1 MKCSHLMLLSYLI
14 NITDIL
20 SIQHLGSF
28 LRTAVVHIF
37 WHTSTS
43 SILSDVNNQISTIFT
58 FDNNIGLVNL
68 RPHTYTK
75 RYFNLQVIGNNNK
88 VNRCQALR
96 WALLIQTPQFPI
108 FSCEIINF
116 SFCRQVKGGWDRDTS
131 GGQEQAKMT
140 PIWLRI
146 IIESKMKCPIYSLY
160 PLSSVLVRRETKC
173 PRRAGSQGRCSIRMP
188 SWATTPRPPS
198 WGCSVWRVPWLC
210 CALLAVRLEN
220 RSPTTAS
227 TTTMVAGT
235 LCPRLSWWEWARQT
249 PGRNP
254 QPANLRSFYWSAS
267 SWRRPSSGLAAGLPC

>member
-116 SFCRQVKGGWDRDTS
+116 FNLPPG
-131 GGQEQAKMT
+131 
-140 PIWLRI
+140 
-146 IIESKMKCPIYSLY
+146 
-160 PLSSVLVRRETKC
+160 
-173 PRRAGSQGRCSIRMP
+173 QGR
-188 SWATTPRPPS
+188 
-198 WGCSVWRVPWLC
+198 
-210 CALLAVRLEN
+210 VRQRHKWWTGTGEN
-220 RSPTTAS
+220 DAYLTADNN
-227 TTTMVAGT
+227 
-235 LCPRLSWWEWARQT
+235 RK
-249 PGRNP
+249 
-254 QPANLRSFYWSAS
+254 
-267 SWRRPSSGLAAGLPC
+267 